1 MRGEANQSRGVV
13 SPDMQQVGCHLK
25 LKRKLPF
32 LNELRLDF
40 LHKRTNGKSSRADLA
55 AT

>member
-1 MRGEANQSRGVV
+1 MKGSGHDVTII
-13 SPDMQQVGCHLK
+13 L
-25 LKRKLPF
+25 
-32 LNELRLDF
+32 LNLNKHIMADF